1 MVREAGSARFGPR
14 LLAQLA
20 DALLVF
26 VPAVLVATFLPEG
39 LYRDEESY
47 VLLGASIAWIL
58 LRPLQ
63 WTLLIRN
70 GETVGKRL
78 LGLRIARPDGTA
90 ASPWQL
96 LLLRPL
102 PLAIVVVV
110 LFSGDYGF
118 LFAPFLLLADVM
130 VRKDGRCLHDLLAG
144 TMVIDRHDEQP
155 LRIGSIA

>member
-1 MVREAGSARFGPR
+1 MREVGSARFGSR
-14 LLAQLA
+14 LLAQLV

-26 VPAVLVATFLPEG
+26 IPAVLVATLLPER

-47 VLLGASIAWIL
+47 VLLGASIAWVL

-63 WTLLIRN
+63 WTLLIRH

-102 PLAIVVVV
+102 PFAIVVAV

-118 LFAPFLLLADVM
+118 VFAPVLLLVDVT

-144 TMVIDRHDEQP
+144 TLVIDRHDEQP
-155 LRIGSIA
+155 LRIGSIP